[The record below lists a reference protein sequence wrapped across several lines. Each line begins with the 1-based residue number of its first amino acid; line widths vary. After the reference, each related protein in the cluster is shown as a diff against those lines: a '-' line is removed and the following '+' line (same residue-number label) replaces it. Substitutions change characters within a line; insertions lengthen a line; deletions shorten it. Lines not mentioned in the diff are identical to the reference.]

1 MAPGRLLP
9 QSSFYDFLL
18 RVSPSVGL
26 EYQLSPKFT
35 LSGEVEAD
43 TTLPRHQLF
52 HGNSR
57 RSLVPTA
64 GTGLMLR
71 YYYYDYYYQ
80 AGRARRRRARGPFV
94 GNYLALG
101 TNTELEERAIGEF
114 DYIDINNPPTFK
126 THYLFDT
133 SVNLYWGM
141 QRQLGHHFLYD
152 LNVGAGAGTR
162 YFPGLNRP
170 EWLYIQPNI
179 DVNLRICFVRGASGG
194 GLSELE
200 HPNAKKAARMGRLFC
215 DLASRNY

>member
-1 MAPGRLLP
+1 MAPRRLLLKAGLAPGRLLS
-9 QSSFYDFLL
+9 QSSFYGFLL

-26 EYQLSPKFT
+26 EHQLSPKFT

-43 TTLPRHQLF
+43 ITLPRHYLF
-52 HGNSR
+52 YGNSR

-71 YYYYDYYYQ
+71 YYYNQ
-80 AGRARRRRARGPFV
+80 AGRARHNRARGPFV

-101 TNTELEERAIGEF
+101 TSTELEERAIGEF
-114 DYIDINNPPTFK
+114 DYIDIYSPPTFK

-141 QRQLGHHFLYD
+141 QRRLGRHFLYD

-170 EWLYIQPNI
+170 DWPYIQPNI
-179 DVNLRICFVRGASGG
+179 DVNLRIYFVR
-194 GLSELE
+194 
-200 HPNAKKAARMGRLFC
+200 
-215 DLASRNY
+215 